1 MVRMI
6 IAICKE
12 RALPGAIISTVAK
25 HNRKI
30 YPQAVAE
37 VEQVVPSEASPYALI
52 NRIERLALY
61 PLGSASTGAV
71 IDLQSSNQ

>member
-1 MVRMI
+1 MFRMI

-30 YPQAVAE
+30 YPQAVIK
-37 VEQVVPSEASPYALI
+37 VEQVVSSEASLYALI
-52 NRIERLALY
+52 NRAERFG
-61 PLGSASTGAV
+61 PLSTGEC
-71 IDLQSSNQ
+71 ID